1 MLVTYPLDLVRT
13 RLAYQTSTIAAVGQG
28 QPASSGA
35 GSDRQAPGNAA
46 AQGQAAGREAGK
58 AARRSAHSVHRSSIT
73 GVMREVVQQEGF
85 WGLYRGI
92 GPTLAGILP
101 YAGLK
106 FYVYQSLKQYYAEY
120 QEQHGGE
127 VKAGDKLPTPVML
140 SAGATAGLVAQTVT
154 YPLDVVRRRMQVQ
167 GLKLSAAQQRHL
179 QARQDV
185 VLKSTW
191 QGIKLIAQREGVR
204 ALYAG
209 LSINYFKVVPSTAI
223 GFTIYDKLK
232 SYLGLVNHL

>member
-13 RLAYQTSTIAAVGQG
+13 RLAYQTAAIAAVEQG
-28 QPASSGA
+28 QPASSRA
-35 GSDRQAPGNAA
+35 GPDWQVPGNSAA
-46 AQGQAAGREAGK
+46 PSQAAGREAGK
-58 AARRSAHSVHRSSIT
+58 AARHSVHNSSIT
-73 GVMREVVQQEGF
+73 GVMKEVVQQEGF
-85 WGLYRGI
+85 LGLYRGI

-120 QEQHGGE
+120 QEQRGVE
-127 VKAGDKLPTPVML
+127 LKAGDKLPTPVML

-185 VLKSTW
+185 ILKSTW
-191 QGIKLIAQREGVR
+191 QGMKLIAQREGIR

-209 LSINYFKVVPSTAI
+209 LSINYFKVIPSTAI

-232 SYLGLVNHL
+232 TYLGLVNHL

>member
-13 RLAYQTSTIAAVGQG
+13 RLAYQTSAIAAAGQG

-46 AQGQAAGREAGK
+46 TQGQAAGMEAGK
-58 AARRSAHSVHRSSIT
+58 AARRSVHSVHRSSIT

-120 QEQHGGE
+120 QEQHGVE

-167 GLKLSAAQQRHL
+167 GFKLSAAQQRHL

-185 VLKSTW
+185 VLRSTW
-191 QGIKLIAQREGVR
+191 QGIKLIAQREGIR